1 MHFHFLDPY
10 LPRDSAIH
18 ALDPRIK
25 LMLAIGFILCVALMP
40 SGAWTAYALAFALML
55 AVILFSDLGVIAVLK
70 KSALALPF
78 VLAALPL
85 IFTAGGPAL
94 ATIGGV
100 AISASGVARFVS
112 IAVKSWVSLQM
123 AIVLASSTS
132 FPDLLLAMRGLHFPR
147 IFVSIFGLMWRYL
160 FVLADEALRMMRARA
175 ARSGELERSGPAR
188 SSYGGSLAWRARVTG
203 GMAGSL
209 FLRAIERGDR
219 IYLAMASRGYD
230 GEIRA
235 FPLPRIPP
243 DQWLVFGMGLV
254 ALVLLLLVALL
265 LSGV

>member
-10 LPRDSAIH
+10 QPRNSAIH

-25 LMLAIGFILCVALMP
+25 LTLAVGFILCVALMP
-40 SGAWTAYALAFALML
+40 SGAWLAYGLAFALAL
-55 AVILFSDLGVIAVLK
+55 AVILFSDLGLIAVLK

-78 VLAALPL
+78 VLAAAPL
-85 IFTAGGPAL
+85 IFSAGGPAL
-94 ATIGGV
+94 AAIGGV

-132 FPDLLLAMRGLHFPR
+132 FPDLLLAMRGLRFPR

-175 ARSGELERSGPAR
+175 ARSGELGLPQSHQT
-188 SSYGGSLAWRARVTG
+188 GGSLAWRAKVTG

-209 FLRAIERGDR
+209 FLRGIERGDR

-230 GEIRA
+230 GEVRA
-235 FPLPRIPP
+235 FPIPRVPSG
-243 DQWLVFGMGLV
+243 QWFVLGMGLV
-254 ALVLLLLVALL
+254 ALALLLLVAFAFTRA
-265 LSGV
+265 